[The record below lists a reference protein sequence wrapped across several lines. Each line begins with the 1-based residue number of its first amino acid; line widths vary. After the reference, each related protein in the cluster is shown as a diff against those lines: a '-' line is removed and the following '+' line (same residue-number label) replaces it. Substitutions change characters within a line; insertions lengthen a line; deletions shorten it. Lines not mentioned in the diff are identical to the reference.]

1 MYVFLGPSQ
10 LPVTCCSS
18 DGYCNIDETS
28 SGSVN
33 TSTVR
38 WNRLICRP
46 ISPCPSHANTP
57 SIWHDRAL
65 PVWARRSKTGAVRCF
80 NPSASG
86 SGTRKKLSRYNHV
99 LRKLEF
105 YIAHV
110 LATPI
115 GIMENVSDA
124 ALSWSRW
131 VQAEYSNTNIVCQ
144 SMIINTIVLAGTI
157 RKSTIEAFFSQIAAT
172 SSC

>member
-1 MYVFLGPSQ
+1 MPTHLLSDMIVLFQSGQEEAKQVPFDA
-10 LPVTCCSS
+10 SS
-18 DGYCNIDETS
+18 
-28 SGSVN
+28 
-33 TSTVR
+33 
-38 WNRLICRP
+38 
-46 ISPCPSHANTP
+46 
-57 SIWHDRAL
+57 
-65 PVWARRSKTGAVRCF
+65 
-80 NPSASG
+80 PSASG

-115 GIMENVSDA
+115 RIMENVSDA
-124 ALSWSRW
+124 ALSWSRR
-131 VQAEYSNTNIVCQ
+131 VQAEYSNTNIMCQ

-172 SSC
+172 SYYLEERKWTQKKTIKTYVAT